1 MAIATPATVQKDR
14 NPKPVGYGRS
24 MIEAEHDAQQL
35 LAKAWKRWG
44 PAGIY
49 LPIDPVEI
57 ALNLGLKVLKGDG
70 LGPGESAW
78 LKKEAGFE
86 DPTIFLDRDDS
97 RSRKRFLCA
106 HELGHYVESVKKG
119 IEDEWEFID
128 LRRPIAIGFDDP
140 EEAYAN
146 HFAAELVMPRA
157 VVSERAADSNA
168 VALAAEFGVTGDVM
182 RFRLDQ
188 LGLA

>member
-1 MAIATPATVQKDR
+1 
-14 NPKPVGYGRS
+14 

-57 ALNLGLKVLKGDG
+57 ALNLGLKVLVGDG
-70 LGPGESAW
+70 LGPGESGW

-97 RSRKRFLCA
+97 RSRQRFICA

-119 IEDEWEFID
+119 SEDEWEFID
-128 LRRPIAIGFDDP
+128 LRRPIAVGFDDP

-157 VVSERAADSNA
+157 VVSERAPDSNA
-168 VALAAEFGVTGDVM
+168 IALAAEFGVTGDVM

-188 LGLA
+188 MGLA

>member
-1 MAIATPATVQKDR
+1 MAIATPITVQKDR
-14 NPKPVGYGRS
+14 IPKPVGYGRS
-24 MIEAEHDAQQL
+24 MVEAEHDAQQL

-49 LPIDPVEI
+49 LPVDPVEI
-57 ALNLGLKVLKGDG
+57 ALNLGLKVLVGDG
-70 LGPGESAW
+70 LGPGESGW

-97 RSRKRFLCA
+97 RSRQRFICA

-128 LRRPIAIGFDDP
+128 LRRPIASGYDDP
-140 EEAYAN
+140 DEAYAN
-146 HFAAELVMPRA
+146 HFAAELLMPRD
-157 VVSERAADSNA
+157 VVSERAVDSNA

-188 LGLA
+188 MGLA